1 MSLAGFLTKRYLKS
15 KKDSRFISA
24 ISTIT
29 ILGITL
35 GVAVVIMALTI
46 LDGFQKVVSE
56 KIVEFNSHIKVI
68 SFGNRNLPDPNEVVP
83 EIQKQF
89 GNEFVSIQPFVSK
102 LAIAKSRHLTE
113 GVTLIGIDPK
123 SSGLHNDNLIRQGAF
138 DLNDNDSTSKIL
150 LGEKLAEKMFVKVGD
165 KITVFG
171 LRNDQ
176 APSMD
181 NPPSIVQFRVAGI
194 YESGLSEYDDLNAFI
209 NISTAQNIFGIGS
222 QISGYNIKVKDIGKL
237 KTLSDE
243 LQDFLGYPYYV
254 RTIFQVHQNIFT
266 WLDLQKKPIP
276 IVLGLIIFVA
286 VFNIVGTLLMLVLER
301 TKAIGILR
309 SIGGNRKLI
318 MKIFLYHAVY
328 LTVIGIAAGN
338 ILAFIMSYLQEK
350 FDIISLPG
358 TVYFVTKVPIAISG
372 DNYLLVS
379 GVTLVIALG
388 ASLLPA
394 FIASRIKPIS
404 AIRFD

>member
-1 MSLAGFLTKRYLKS
+1 MSLAGFLTGRYLRS

-24 ISTIT
+24 ISFIT

-56 KIVEFNSHIKVI
+56 KIIEFNSHIKVI
-68 SFGNRNLPDPNEVVP
+68 SFGNRNLPDPNEVIPV
-83 EIQKQF
+83 IQKQF
-89 GNEFVSIQPFVSK
+89 GDDLLSIQPFVSK
-102 LAIAKSRHLTE
+102 LAIARSHHLTE
-113 GVTLIGIDPK
+113 GVTLTGIDPK
-123 SSGLHNDNLIRQGAF
+123 TTGLQTENIIKQGFF
-138 DLNDNDSTSKIL
+138 DLNDRDSTFKLL
-150 LGEKLAEKMFVKVGD
+150 LGKKLAEKMFVKVGD
-165 KITVFG
+165 RVTIFG
-171 LRNDQ
+171 LRNDRV
-176 APSMD
+176 PSIS
-181 NPPSIVQFRVAGI
+181 NPPAIAQFSVAGI
-194 YESGLSEYDDLNAFI
+194 YESGLSEYDDLNAFV
-209 NISTAQNIFGIGS
+209 NIATAQNIFGMGS

-237 KTLSDE
+237 KVLSDK

-301 TKAIGILR
+301 TNAVGIIKSL
-309 SIGGNRKLI
+309 GGNRKLI
-318 MKIFLYHAVY
+318 MKIFLLHAVY
-328 LTVIGIAAGN
+328 ITLAGVAAGN
-338 ILAFIMSYLQEK
+338 MLAYAISFLQEK

-358 TVYFVTKVPIAISG
+358 KVYFVTKVPIAISS
-372 DNYLLVS
+372 DNYIFVS
-379 GVTLVIALG
+379 AVTIAVALA

-394 FIASRIKPIS
+394 FIASRIKIIS
-404 AIRFD
+404 AIKFD